1 MLGEYRTL
9 LPYLKKYRLYYLAGV
24 LTLVVTSGGQL
35 FIPQLIRRAIDTM
48 TVSGFSL
55 SAVGRYML
63 MLAGLALII
72 AVARF
77 GWRYF
82 LHGASRRI
90 EAELREGLFA
100 NLLRLSSAYY
110 RETTTGDLM
119 ARATNDLKN
128 VRMASGIGLVMFIDG
143 VFMSIA
149 ILVILLSRHPRL
161 TLLVVIPLP
170 FVSIAILFAGRL
182 MSRLFRR
189 VQESFANLSSQVQE
203 SVTGVRVIKTFGKEG
218 YFNRRFGDANDEYL
232 GRNLAYVRISGMFFP
247 AITFLSGLTS
257 LLLLRFGGAAVVVG
271 TVTPGEFV
279 ATLTYLEMLVWPMM
293 GAGFLVNLIARG
305 SASLRRLNA
314 VIDREPEIRSPTDAV
329 TTVDRYELAV
339 RGLRYVHTPGSS
351 DDEEERGRAAALSQI
366 DLDVPAGATVG
377 ILGRTGSGKSTLV
390 SLLPRLLDPPPGTVF
405 LGSHDVRD
413 YDLTTLRQAFA
424 VVPQDTFLFSATVSE
439 NIAFGYE
446 DAPPELVSKVADI
459 STISRDIAGFPDGWD
474 TLVGERGVTLSGGQK
489 QRVAISRA
497 LATGRPILV
506 LDDALSA
513 VDTESEERI
522 LSQLLAE
529 RRGMTN
535 IIIAHRVSALSRS
548 DYIYVLEEGR
558 ILQRGTHEELVL
570 RDGLYRDIYLLQQAE
585 SREET
590 HQGGGFGG

>member
-9 LPYLKKYRLYYLAGV
+9 LPFVRKYRWYYIFGV

-48 TVSGFSL
+48 TVTGFSL
-55 SAVGRYML
+55 STVGRYML
-63 MLAGLALII
+63 MLVALAAVI
-72 AVARF
+72 AAARF

-90 EAELREGLFA
+90 EAELREQLFG
-100 NLLRLSSAYY
+100 NLLNLSSSYY

-128 VRMASGIGLVMFIDG
+128 VRMAAGMGLVAFVDG
-143 VFMSIA
+143 IFMTLA
-149 ILVILLSRHPRL
+149 ILIILFSRHPRL
-161 TLLVVIPLP
+161 TLIVVLPLP
-170 FVSIAILFAGRL
+170 FVTVAILFAGRL

-189 VQESFANLSSQVQE
+189 VQESFAELSSDVQE

-218 YFNRRFGDANDEYL
+218 YFNLRFADSNDEYQR
-232 GRNLAYVRISGMFFP
+232 RNLAYVRVQGMFFP
-247 AITFLSGLTS
+247 AVTFLSGLTS
-257 LLLLRFGGAAVVVG
+257 LLLLRFGGAAVVLG

-305 SASLRRLNA
+305 GASLKRLND
-314 VIDREPEIRSPTDAV
+314 VIDREPDIRSPERPVSAV
-329 TTVDRYELAV
+329 DSSSVSV
-339 RGLRYVHTPGSS
+339 RGLSYRYTADG
-351 DDEEERGRAAALSQI
+351 DEALSEI
-366 DLDVPAGATVG
+366 DLEVPAGHTVG

-390 SLLPRLLDPPPGTVF
+390 SLFPRILDPPPGTVF
-405 LGSHDVRD
+405 VGSHDVRD
-413 YDLTTLRQAFA
+413 YDLPALRSAFA
-424 VVPQDTFLFSATVSE
+424 LVPQDTFLFSATISE
-439 NIAFGYE
+439 NIRFAAESAG
-446 DAPPELVSKVADI
+446 DELVSRVADI
-459 STISRDIAGFPDGWD
+459 STISRDLADFPDGWE

-497 LATGRPILV
+497 LAAERPILV

-513 VDTESEERI
+513 VDTESEEKI
-522 LSQLLAE
+522 LSRLMAE
-529 RRGMTN
+529 REGKTN

-548 DYIYVLEEGR
+548 DYIYVLDEGR
-558 ILQRGTHEELVL
+558 IIQRGTHDELISAA
-570 RDGLYRDIYLLQQAE
+570 GMYRDIYELQQAE

-590 HQGGGFGG
+590 HPGGPRG

>member
-9 LPYLKKYRLYYLAGV
+9 LPFVRKYRWYYIFGV

-48 TVSGFSL
+48 TVTGFSL
-55 SAVGRYML
+55 STVGRYML
-63 MLAGLALII
+63 MLVALAAVI
-72 AVARF
+72 AAARF

-90 EAELREGLFA
+90 EAELREQLFG
-100 NLLRLSSAYY
+100 NLLNLSSSYY

-128 VRMASGIGLVMFIDG
+128 VRMAAGMGLVAFVDG
-143 VFMSIA
+143 IFMTLA
-149 ILVILLSRHPRL
+149 ILIILFSRHPRL
-161 TLLVVIPLP
+161 TLIVVLPLP
-170 FVSIAILFAGRL
+170 FVTVAILFAGRL

-189 VQESFANLSSQVQE
+189 VQESFAELSSDVQE

-218 YFNRRFGDANDEYL
+218 YFNRRFADSNDEYQR
-232 GRNLAYVRISGMFFP
+232 RNLAYVRVQGMFFP
-247 AITFLSGLTS
+247 AVTFLSGLTS

-271 TVTPGEFV
+271 AVTPGEFV

-305 SASLRRLNA
+305 GASLKRLNA
-314 VIDREPEIRSPTDAV
+314 VIDREPDIRSPERPV
-329 TTVDRYELAV
+329 TTVDSGSVTV
-339 RGLRYVHTPGSS
+339 RGLSYRYTEDG
-351 DDEEERGRAAALSQI
+351 DEALSDI
-366 DLDVPAGATVG
+366 DLEVPAGHTVG

-390 SLLPRLLDPPPGTVF
+390 SLFPRILDPPPGTVF
-405 LGSHDVRD
+405 VGSHDVRD
-413 YDLTTLRQAFA
+413 YDLQALRSAFA
-424 VVPQDTFLFSATVSE
+424 LVPQDTFLFSATISE
-439 NIAFGYE
+439 NIRFAAESAE
-446 DAPPELVSKVADI
+446 DELVARVADI
-459 STISRDIAGFPDGWD
+459 STISRDLADFPDGWE

-497 LATGRPILV
+497 LAAQRPILV

-522 LSQLLAE
+522 LSRLMAE
-529 RRGMTN
+529 REGMTN

-548 DYIYVLEEGR
+548 DYIYVLDEGR
-558 ILQRGTHEELVL
+558 IIQRGTHDELISAA
-570 RDGLYRDIYLLQQAE
+570 GMYRDIYELQQAE

-590 HQGGGFGG
+590 HPGGPRG

>member
-9 LPYLKKYRLYYLAGV
+9 LPFVRKYRWYYIFGV

-48 TVSGFSL
+48 TVTGFSL
-55 SAVGRYML
+55 STVGRYMV
-63 MLAGLALII
+63 MLVALAAVI
-72 AVARF
+72 AAARF

-90 EAELREGLFA
+90 EAELREQLFG
-100 NLLRLSSAYY
+100 NLLNLSSSYY

-128 VRMASGIGLVMFIDG
+128 VRMAAGMGLVAFVDG
-143 VFMSIA
+143 VFMTLA
-149 ILVILLSRHPRL
+149 ILIILFSRHPRL
-161 TLLVVIPLP
+161 TLIVVLPLP
-170 FVSIAILFAGRL
+170 FVTVAILFAGRL

-189 VQESFANLSSQVQE
+189 VQESFAELSSDVQE

-218 YFNRRFGDANDEYL
+218 YFNRRFADSNDEYQR
-232 GRNLAYVRISGMFFP
+232 RNLAYVRVQGMFFP
-247 AITFLSGLTS
+247 AVTFLSGLTS
-257 LLLLRFGGAAVVVG
+257 LLLLRFGGAAVVLG

-305 SASLRRLNA
+305 GASLKRLNA
-314 VIDREPEIRSPTDAV
+314 VIDREPDIRSPERPV
-329 TTVDRYELAV
+329 TTVDSSSVSV
-339 RGLRYVHTPGSS
+339 RGLSYRYTEDG
-351 DDEEERGRAAALSQI
+351 DEALSDI
-366 DLDVPAGATVG
+366 DLEVPAGQTVG
-377 ILGRTGSGKSTLV
+377 ILGRTGAGKSTLV
-390 SLLPRLLDPPPGTVF
+390 SLFPRILDPPPGTVF
-405 LGSHDVRD
+405 VGSHDVRN
-413 YDLTTLRQAFA
+413 YDLQALRSAFA
-424 VVPQDTFLFSATVSE
+424 VVPQDTFLFSATISE
-439 NIAFGYE
+439 NIRFAAEAAG
-446 DAPPELVSKVADI
+446 DELVSRAADI
-459 STISRDIAGFPDGWD
+459 STISRDLADFPDGWE

-497 LATGRPILV
+497 LAAQRPILV

-513 VDTESEERI
+513 VDTESEEKI
-522 LSQLLAE
+522 LSRLMSE
-529 RRGMTN
+529 RHGMTN

-548 DYIYVLEEGR
+548 DYIYVLDEGR
-558 ILQRGTHEELVL
+558 IIQRGTHDELISAA
-570 RDGLYRDIYLLQQAE
+570 GMYRDIHELQQAE

-590 HQGGGFGG
+590 HPGGPRG